1 MGVRKSLEMRR
12 EVSPLVMKLTA
23 RVMKVQEE
31 EAEVAAGDLAVAEDL
46 VGLEDV
52 GEAASSTEVGDVA
65 EDSEDS
71 EEPQEEDLSEEEEDE
86 ATSREGEEAKAA
98 LNSNN
103 KNETSLFHYHQL
115 ASYFQHM
122 LL

>member
-1 MGVRKSLEMRR
+1 MTRRGRTGEGGEDSSGIARGMSDVGARKSLEMRR

-31 EAEVAAGDLAVAEDL
+31 EAEVAA
-46 VGLEDV
+46 
-52 GEAASSTEVGDVA
+52 GDVA

>member
-1 MGVRKSLEMRR
+1 MWDVGERKSLEMRR

-52 GEAASSTEVGDVA
+52 GEAASSTEAGDVA

-71 EEPQEEDLSEEEEDE
+71 EEPQEEDLSEE
-86 ATSREGEEAKAA
+86 EEAKAA

-122 LL
+122 L

>member
-1 MGVRKSLEMRR
+1 MYCRLISLTNIRH
-12 EVSPLVMKLTA
+12 

-31 EAEVAAGDLAVAEDL
+31 EAEVAAEDLAVAEDL